1 MQHRETLKT
10 RHDVTWWQLRQQGQL
25 GNLLADMN
33 RLRLMDGYVDWNW
46 NGQWKRKELWSQK
59 FGNKGSF
66 DEFSDN
72 SLLLGRF
79 RGVEE
84 ERGCQKDGKD
94 DGEDSHG
101 WLWGDGWPIR
111 LRRVRISR
119 EKVKVFSFLSI
130 VESRI
135 FCEPLVDYLSSFY
148 TSPDII
154 IIIVGQIRSR

>member
-1 MQHRETLKT
+1 MIGGKSHFLVCTISSGRESITGSVAWVFGSGKV
-10 RHDVTWWQLRQQGQL
+10 DWLRI
-25 GNLLADMN
+25 ADCN

-46 NGQWKRKELWSQK
+46 NGQWKRKELWRQK
-59 FGNKGSF
+59 FGNEGSF

-101 WLWGDGWPIR
+101 GL
-111 LRRVRISR
+111 
-119 EKVKVFSFLSI
+119 
-130 VESRI
+130 
-135 FCEPLVDYLSSFY
+135 
-148 TSPDII
+148 
-154 IIIVGQIRSR
+154 